1 MGEKSYLKNQIRLM
15 SLNACDL
22 FTDSEH
28 EIFMEVCDLVHEID
42 RLEEEENADQK
53 LKKSLIAQRKEKS
66 ARLTEEI
73 AKHNGIPRKVRI
85 KSVLIQEKDR
95 PPAAGITW
103 KSLKFSK
110 KINEFES
117 EMSRAMG
124 LHHLDQT
131 FDKIILKWKNE
142 DVLRQLVLNGFTM
155 DVLNDDGT
163 VTTKKYQYL
172 TSSAGQLRTN
182 KTSFISEDMWLRI
195 HDRIMCGLSFDKINE
210 KGGCNVN

>member
-22 FTDSEH
+22 FTDREH

-42 RLEEEENADQK
+42 RLEEEDNSDPK
-53 LKKSLIAQRKEKS
+53 LKKDLIARRKERS
-66 ARLTEEI
+66 ARLSEEI

-85 KSVLIQEKDR
+85 KSILHQEKGQPLD
-95 PPAAGITW
+95 AGVTW
-103 KSLKFSK
+103 KALKFSK

-142 DVLRQLVLNGFTM
+142 DVLRQLVLDGFTM
-155 DVLNDDGT
+155 DILNEDGT
-163 VTTKKYQYL
+163 IATKKYQYL
-172 TSSAGQLRTN
+172 TSSAG
-182 KTSFISEDMWLRI
+182 
-195 HDRIMCGLSFDKINE
+195 
-210 KGGCNVN
+210 